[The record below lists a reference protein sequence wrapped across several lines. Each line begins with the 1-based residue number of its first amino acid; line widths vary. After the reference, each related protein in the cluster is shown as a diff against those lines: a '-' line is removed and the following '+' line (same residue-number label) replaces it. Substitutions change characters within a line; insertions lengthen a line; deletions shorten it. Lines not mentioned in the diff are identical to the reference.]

1 MGGLLAGNLSS
12 VVGFGQ
18 PCCSVINHVWNYKA
32 RRFWRH
38 KCLVGLWAGNGPSVV
53 GFGCT
58 QWLVS
63 TACVGRRPNRCAP
76 DIHVL
81 YILYYTCNM
90 HVYMYST
97 CIPTY
102 TSGST
107 GPDSSMFHSMCVG
120 ANCLVWL

>member
-32 RRFWRH
+32 RWFWRH

-76 DIHVL
+76 DIQYSL
-81 YILYYTCNM
+81 YILC
-90 HVYMYST
+90 MYST

-107 GPDSSMFHSMCVG
+107 GPDSSMYDMCVG